1 MALNSTPRRRFG
13 VALGVVLTG
22 VTAGLIGFA
31 GVASAHT
38 PHLSAECKGET
49 TTLTV
54 KLDAYNAK
62 KTNTV
67 TVTDG
72 GTTLDDTAFKSSY
85 DKKFDVPG
93 DVDHSF
99 TVKVVAGDD
108 RDGAKGWS
116 FTKTLDVKACVTP
129 PEETTTTTTTTEAPP
144 ETTTTTEAP
153 PSEETT
159 TTTTEVAP
167 VVNTS
172 TTSPAPE
179 VQNEGLAETGA
190 SIALPLGIAG
200 VLLVGGVVALVV
212 VRKRGNSKA

>member
-1 MALNSTPRRRFG
+1 MSLTSTPRRRFG

-49 TTLTV
+49 TTLKV
-54 KLDAYNAK
+54 KLDSYNAK
-62 KTNTV
+62 KTNTIKI
-67 TVTDG
+67 TDG
-72 GTTLDDTAFKSSY
+72 GTTLDSGEFKSSY

-93 DVDHSF
+93 NVDHSF

-108 RDGAKGWS
+108 LSGKEGWS
-116 FTKTLDVKACVTP
+116 FEKTLDVKACVAP
-129 PEETTTTTTTTEAPP
+129 PTSTTTTTTTTPP
-144 ETTTTTEAP
+144 ETTTSTTP
-153 PSEETT
+153 PEETT

-172 TTSPAPE
+172 TTSPAAPE

-190 SIALPLGIAG
+190 SIAWPLGIAG
-200 VLLVGGVVALVV
+200 VLLVGGVIALFV
-212 VRKRGNSKA
+212 VRRRGSKA

>member
-1 MALNSTPRRRFG
+1 MALNSTPRRRLG

-22 VTAGLIGFA
+22 VAAGLIGFA

-38 PHLSAECKGET
+38 PHVSADCKGET
-49 TTLTV
+49 TVLKV
-54 KLDAYNAK
+54 KLDAYNSRV
-62 KTNTV
+62 TNTV

-72 GTTLDDTAFKSSY
+72 DTTLDDKEFKSSY
-85 DKKFDVPG
+85 SEKFEVPG
-93 DVDHSF
+93 DVDHTF

-108 RDGAKGWS
+108 TSGKKGWS
-116 FTKTLDVKACVTP
+116 FTKTLGVKACVTP
-129 PEETTTTTTTTEAPP
+129 PETTTTTTTEETTPP
-144 ETTTTTEAP
+144 ETTTEVP

-172 TTSPAPE
+172 TTTPAPE

-190 SIALPLGIAG
+190 SIAWPLGIAG
-200 VLLVGGVVALVV
+200 VLLVGGVGALFV
-212 VRKRGNSKA
+212 VRRRGKSEA

>member
-1 MALNSTPRRRFG
+1 LSLNSTPRRRFG

-22 VTAGLIGFA
+22 VAAGLIGFA
-31 GVASAHT
+31 GIASAHT

-54 KLDAYNAK
+54 KLDSYNARE
-62 KTNTV
+62 TNTV
-67 TVTDG
+67 KVTDG
-72 GTTLDDTAFKSSY
+72 GTTLDEGDFKSSY

-93 DVDHSF
+93 NVDHSF

-108 RDGAKGWS
+108 KSGKKGWS
-116 FTKTLDVKACVTP
+116 FEKTLDVKACVAP
-129 PEETTTTTTTTEAPP
+129 PETTTTTTEAPP

-153 PSEETT
+153 PSSETT

-167 VVNTS
+167 VVNTP

-190 SIALPLGIAG
+190 SIAWPLGIAG
-200 VLLVGGVVALVV
+200 VLLVGGVVALFV
-212 VRKRGNSKA
+212 VRRRGSTKA